1 MKSGIESSEKIV
13 ILKKA
18 QKEETNLEAEHL
30 LQDILM
36 ELWALSSVDIGKMK
50 LAAHVRI
57 TIDNT
62 LPPLV
67 FVNIL

>member
-36 ELWALSSVDIGKMK
+36 GLWALSSVDIGKMK